1 MRASRHHFGKAS
13 LVLATIA
20 GAGLTALACTSEG
33 PADDAAPATSA
44 GEETTRTV
52 SEGLVLGANV
62 FVDNFDG
69 GSLNRGNWNV
79 QTSVVNDACTSSGT
93 PFNGEVQ
100 RYQDR
105 EGCALNDHN
114 ICVSNGTLKLV
125 VRRQDGTSCN
135 GSYAKY
141 TSARINS
148 KRKREFNP
156 NTGGA
161 GVRVEAKIRMP
172 AGIAGG
178 WPAFWTLGNDIKQ
191 GPRQWNGSDDNDWPD
206 SGEIDI
212 AEAGW
217 NWGGGST
224 SLNTL
229 HYSSNNWSAWD
240 GDGHQQR
247 SAGSTGIGRYEWHT
261 YAVEWTPSS
270 MTWFKD
276 GGVTGSTS
284 LNFGGQDFEHDHFML
299 LNLAM
304 GGAGGG
310 TANAADSYFPKNGA
324 TYMWEQVMEV
334 DYVRVDKLENGSTC
348 TPTTCAA
355 QGKNCGSISNGC
367 GGTLSCGN
375 CTSPQ
380 TCGGGG
386 TANVCGGGSCTPTTC
401 AAQGKNCGS
410 ISNGCGGTLSC
421 GNCTSP
427 QTCGGGGTAN
437 VCGGGG
443 ERRLRAAPRS
453 RATRL
458 GKCNA
463 TAVYNGKLY
472 KCISQAAGV
481 NGSTQCGTA
490 GVYCSSIPPTD
501 AAWGTTAWQFVQ
513 NCQ

>member
-1 MRASRHHFGKAS
+1 MRINYVPVS
-13 LVLATIA
+13 LLLATVV
-20 GAGLTALACTSEG
+20 GAGVVSSAC
-33 PADDAAPATSA
+33 ASA
-44 GEETTRTV
+44 GPEFDEGTAGTPPLDESIGRAQ
-52 SEGLVLGANV
+52 EGLAIGANV
-62 FVDNFDG
+62 FYDGFDG
-69 GSLNRGNWNV
+69 GSLNRGSWNV
-79 QTSVVNDACTSSGT
+79 QSSNVNDACSSAGT

-105 EGCALNDHN
+105 EGCSLSDHN
-114 ICVSNGTLKLV
+114 ICVSNGSLKLV
-125 VRRQDGTSCN
+125 VRRQDGSACN
-135 GSYAKY
+135 GTYTKY

-156 NTGGA
+156 WTGGA

-217 NWGGGST
+217 NWGGGGT

-284 LNFGGQDFEHDHFML
+284 LNFSGQDFEHDHFIL

-310 TANAADSYFPKNGA
+310 AANAADSYFPKNG
-324 TYMWEQVMEV
+324 TSYTWEQVMEI
-334 DYVRVDKLENGSTC
+334 DYVRVDRLENS
-348 TPTTCAA
+348 
-355 QGKNCGSISNGC
+355 S
-367 GGTLSCGN
+367 
-375 CTSPQ
+375 
-380 TCGGGG
+380 
-386 TANVCGGGSCTPTTC
+386 GGGSCNVGTTVSLK
-401 AAQGKNCGS
+401 ANA
-410 ISNGCGGTLSC
+410 NGLYSSARGDVTGAPVRAMGPSAGTWERFDIVDA
-421 GNCTSP
+421 
-427 QTCGGGGTAN
+427 GGGYVA
-437 VCGGGG
+437 
-443 ERRLRAAPRS
+443 LRS
-453 RATRL
+453 RT
-458 GKCNA
+458 N
-463 TAVYNGKLY
+463 NLY
-472 KCISQAAGV
+472 VQADMNDANKILKAAGPSV
-481 NGSTQCGTA
+481 G
-490 GVYCSSIPPTD
+490 
-501 AAWGTTAWQFVQ
+501 AWEKFQFVSAGNGWYGLKSAANGLYVSADLSVANAPLEAKYATTIGGWEQ
-513 NCQ
+513 FQCAL